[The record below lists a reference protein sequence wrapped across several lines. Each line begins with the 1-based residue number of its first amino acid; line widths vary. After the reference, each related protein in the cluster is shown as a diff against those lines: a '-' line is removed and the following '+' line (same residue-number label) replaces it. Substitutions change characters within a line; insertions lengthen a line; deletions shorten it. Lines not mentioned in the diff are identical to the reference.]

1 MEEHSVI
8 LVNLE
13 TKTEM
18 DTTIFEAEDEVTSNF
33 ILKVQ
38 IEDQEICATDYNSLP
53 AYQKLRD
60 KLLDLG
66 YGIKCNGSR
75 LNAVQSGMM
84 GANEKIYLV
93 ELGKQALSKDIVS
106 MYEYAEIDD
115 FPNTEEQTAFSQKWF
130 KSLGS
135 FSD

>member
-1 MEEHSVI
+1 MEEYHII
-8 LVNLE
+8 LFNLK
-13 TKTEM
+13 TKNEIEA
-18 DTTIFEAEDEVTSNF
+18 TIFEDEDEATGDF
-33 ILKVQ
+33 TLKIQ

-60 KLLDLG
+60 KLLKLG

-84 GANEKIYLV
+84 GANDKIYLV
-93 ELGKQALSKDIVS
+93 ELGKQALKKDIVS
-106 MYEYAEIDD
+106 IYGYAEIDD

-130 KSLGS
+130 KSLGL
-135 FSD
+135 